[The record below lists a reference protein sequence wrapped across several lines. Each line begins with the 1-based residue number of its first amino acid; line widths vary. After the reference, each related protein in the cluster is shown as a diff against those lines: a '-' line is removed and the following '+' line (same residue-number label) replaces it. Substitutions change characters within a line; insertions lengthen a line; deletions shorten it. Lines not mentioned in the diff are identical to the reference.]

1 MSLLGKR
8 EKLPPYM
15 WQRILQ
21 KVYKY
26 SLVCEMYLGPHICD
40 MTQKMKNYL
49 TIQMA
54 QEIE

>member
-1 MSLLGKR
+1 
-8 EKLPPYM
+8 M